1 MEKTLY
7 HNIKMIHPNGKL
19 MCFCDQKKANW
30 YVKLGL
36 GIYNNDN
43 NELQLLFEPK
53 GEGEPDTELLPKYNV
68 CAISGL
74 STNLSKHHIV
84 PYCYR
89 RFFPKEYKSKNS
101 LDVVALER
109 EVHSEYEVE
118 ADKLKDELE
127 SMLDINYKERNIAF
141 IRCRKFLN
149 NIKVNVRYI
158 DPKIYIMQQIRYEK
172 YITEYGF
179 TEHELLHSKNI
190 EEEKFKAVVNKFGV
204 EPLIV
209 LWKLHFV
216 KYGMP
221 KYINEYW
228 HPFQIK
234 VTKKQSEIN
243 IFKGDQKFINLLE
256 KLDLK
261 DIYDIYL
268 QKIEL

>member
-1 MEKTLY
+1 MY
-7 HNIKMIHPNGKL
+7 HNIKMIHPNGNL
-19 MCFCDQKKANW
+19 MCFCDLKKANW
-30 YVKLGL
+30 YNKMGL
-36 GIYNNDN
+36 GIFNIETR
-43 NELQLLFEPK
+43 ELHLLFEPN
-53 GEGEPDTELLPKYNV
+53 GEGEPDVELLPKYNV

-109 EVHSEYEVE
+109 EIHSEYEVE
-118 ADKLKDELE
+118 ADKLKNELE
-127 SMLDINYKERNIAF
+127 SMLSINYKERNIAF
-141 IRCRKFLN
+141 IRCRKFLR
-149 NIKVNVRYI
+149 NIKVNARYI
-158 DPKIYIMQQIRYEK
+158 DPKIYIMQQIRYEN
-172 YITEYGF
+172 YIKEYNF
-179 TEHELLHSKNI
+179 TEDELINLKNI
-190 EEEKFKAVVNKFGV
+190 EEAKFRDVVTTFGV
-204 EPLIV
+204 EELIV
-209 LWKLHFV
+209 IWKLHFV

-221 KYINEYW
+221 KYINENW

-234 VTKKQSEIN
+234 VTKKQSEITL
-243 IFKGDQKFINLLE
+243 FKADETFIKLLE